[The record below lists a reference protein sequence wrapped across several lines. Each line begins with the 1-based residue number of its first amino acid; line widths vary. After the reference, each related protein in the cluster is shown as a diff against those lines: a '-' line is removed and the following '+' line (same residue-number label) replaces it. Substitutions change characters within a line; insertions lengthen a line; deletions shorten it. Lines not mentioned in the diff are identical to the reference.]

1 MPSSHRAMQ
10 HQKERRR
17 RGEGWELRPGPGRK
31 VHVRDLCPAPLQT
44 EHLFDERPFK
54 TVRARRRL
62 HRPCE
67 APRCRRR
74 AGGVLGSTGGRDS
87 PISPPR
93 VAQLVSVSCFNM
105 NGYGPQLADVNAC
118 TAEFEANAREA
129 AAASSKLA
137 AVAPAVIA
145 AAAARPP
152 R

>member
-1 MPSSHRAMQ
+1 M
-10 HQKERRR
+10 E
-17 RGEGWELRPGPGRK
+17 EDELVELG
-31 VHVRDLCPAPLQT
+31 DLVKSAAPLQT

-137 AVAPAVIA
+137 AVAPAPSVRGEVPKSGEELREA
-145 AAAARPP
+145 ERPA
-152 R
+152 